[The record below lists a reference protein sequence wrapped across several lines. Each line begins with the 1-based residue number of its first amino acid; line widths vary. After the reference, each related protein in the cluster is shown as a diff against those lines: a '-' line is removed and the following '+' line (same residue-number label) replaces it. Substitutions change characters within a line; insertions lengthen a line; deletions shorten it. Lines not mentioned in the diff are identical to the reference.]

1 MPFPAGVVFVTW
13 GDEGGSPG
21 AGVAAA
27 CGGGCVSS
35 QELWRP
41 KREWAM
47 RSSVLEVPEAP
58 GVGLRGAAPIMTL
71 AAIGAAFVGPV
82 AVYSGDVMWKMES
95 GFMVICSEVL
105 AALALRGW
113 GAARRASL
121 VDEPPA
127 CRLAGRAAGRHADT
141 HTR

>member
-58 GVGLRGAAPIMTL
+58 GVGLHGAAAMMTPEDVGVSVGS
-71 AAIGAAFVGPV
+71 AAA
-82 AVYSGDVMWKMES
+82 
-95 GFMVICSEVL
+95 
-105 AALALRGW
+105 
-113 GAARRASL
+113 
-121 VDEPPA
+121 
-127 CRLAGRAAGRHADT
+127 
-141 HTR
+141 